1 MTSSIDQINPNDL
14 VLVGICSDE
23 NSSFLK
29 GCAGAPDRIRQTFYS
44 DSTNPSSELQAELNC
59 SRVKDIGNRD
69 IAPTTEAFMGIS
81 EIIAGILKRGGIPLS
96 LGGDH
101 AITYPILQAIAAHHG
116 AVNILHF
123 DAHSDLYDELDGNP
137 LSHGCPFA
145 RIMENGLCKRL
156 VQVGIR
162 TLNPHQREQVE
173 RFSVEVHEMREFDA
187 RSFQTDF
194 DAPLYL
200 SFDLDA
206 LDPAC
211 APGVSHYEPGGLSMR
226 EVLWIIHQIKQPI
239 IGADVVEYNPVRDIN
254 DLTATV
260 AAKLVKEI
268 GGLILNQ
275 TQGRQGT

>member
-1 MTSSIDQINPNDL
+1 MTSSIEQINPNDL

-44 DSTNPSSELQAELNC
+44 DSTNPSSELQADLNC

-69 IAPTTEAFMGIS
+69 IAPTTDAFMGIS

-162 TLNPHQREQVE
+162 TLNPHQRQQVE